1 MLLNTVLAVNLITGD
16 IKSAEANVAFVRQ
29 LYRDLG
35 FVTHVVACVVECGQP
50 FREYTITAIKEDED
64 PNSIEYK

>member
-16 IKSAEANVAFVRQ
+16 VKSAEANVAFVRQ
-29 LYRDLG
+29 SYCDLG
-35 FVTHVVACVVECGQP
+35 FVTHVVARDVVCGQL